1 MKKKKRIFGGIAWSW
16 AALAVFIVMTM
27 LMTHTRVYGNSMQP
41 TLREGD
47 HLFIDR
53 LCYLTGKPKRFD
65 IVVFSYQYKSNTYY
79 IKRVIGLPGETV
91 RINEDGVIYVNGN
104 ALIEHYG
111 NAAITDSGLA
121 SREIVLGEDEYF
133 VLGDNRNDSAD
144 SRDPGVAN
152 IKEKDIAGKA
162 LLCIWPFQR
171 AGLIE

>member
-1 MKKKKRIFGGIAWSW
+1 MRDRKKKFRSMAGLLTV
-16 AALAVFIVMTM
+16 LAVLGVITV

-41 TLREGD
+41 TLKDGD
-47 HLFIDR
+47 HLIIDR
-53 LCYLTGKPKRFD
+53 LSYLIKKPERFD

-104 ALIEHYG
+104 VLIEHYG

-121 SREIVLGEDEYF
+121 AREIVLGEDEYF

-144 SRDPGVAN
+144 SREPDVAN

-162 LLCIWPFQR
+162 WLCIWPFQR
-171 AGLIE
+171 AGIIK